1 MAENGGSLGALDPIA
16 LAGSALR
23 LEDFLLDAHPQLHPG
38 QDVWQRGGQHAPV
51 RQVMIASFPPSNCSL
66 RWPSGVGQEGC
77 VNKSVSRGSLTT
89 GSPGAAPPSDRLS
102 DLALDAQQC
111 GNGVRW
117 SAAKSALGGNAEI
130 CYKLLCCFDALE
142 RSFHAI
148 GEMYQSQVE
157 FCFRM

>member
-66 RWPSGVGQEGC
+66 RWPSGVCQEGC

-89 GSPGAAPPSDRLS
+89 GSPGADPPQTGSATWLWMRSNAGMVSGGRRPNPHSVARRNL
-102 DLALDAQQC
+102 LQTAL
-111 GNGVRW
+111 
-117 SAAKSALGGNAEI
+117 
-130 CYKLLCCFDALE
+130 LL
-142 RSFHAI
+142 
-148 GEMYQSQVE
+148 
-157 FCFRM
+157 